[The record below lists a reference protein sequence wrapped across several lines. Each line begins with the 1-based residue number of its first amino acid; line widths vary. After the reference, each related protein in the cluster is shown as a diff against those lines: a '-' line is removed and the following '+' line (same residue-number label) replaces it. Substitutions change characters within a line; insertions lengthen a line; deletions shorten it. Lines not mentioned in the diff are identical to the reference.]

1 MHIIAKSK
9 SICFIVLC
17 GFPMEDV
24 IFELKNAVKNYDT
37 EAAKAAAQKV
47 IDQGLD
53 PVRAITLGLTE
64 DLRIIGDK
72 FGTGEVWFL
81 DLMAAANTVQSA
93 VSVLEPEI
101 KKRGIK
107 QKTMGKFLIGTVE
120 GDIHDIGKNIVT
132 LMLKANGYE
141 VFDIGVDIPAE
152 VFVEN
157 VRRIKPDFLG
167 LSSLLT
173 SSMPEQKNVIEA
185 LSENG
190 LRDTI
195 KVIIGGAAVNEKW
208 ASEIGA
214 DGYAED
220 AVDAIKVTRALI
232 SREVKG
238 D

>member
-1 MHIIAKSK
+1 
-9 SICFIVLC
+9 
-17 GFPMEDV
+17 MEYV

-47 IDQGLD
+47 IDQSLD
-53 PVRAITLGLTE
+53 PVKAITLGLTE
-64 DLRIIGDK
+64 DLRILGDK
-72 FGTGEVWFL
+72 FGTGEIWFI
-81 DLMAAANTVQSA
+81 DLLAAANTVQAA

-101 KKRGIK
+101 KRRGLK

-132 LMLKANGYE
+132 LLLKANGYE
-141 VFDIGVDIPAE
+141 VIDIGVDIPAE
-152 VFVEN
+152 IFIEN

-173 SSMPEQKNVIEA
+173 SSMPEQKKVIEA
-185 LSENG
+185 LTKNG
-190 LRDTI
+190 LKDTLN
-195 KVIIGGAAVNEKW
+195 VIIGGAAVNEKW

-232 SREVKG
+232 SREVKEH
-238 D
+238 

>member
-1 MHIIAKSK
+1 
-9 SICFIVLC
+9 
-17 GFPMEDV
+17 MEDV

-47 IDQGLD
+47 IDQSID

-64 DLRIIGDK
+64 DLRKMGDK
-72 FGTGEVWFL
+72 FGTGEIWFI
-81 DLMAAANTVQSA
+81 DLMAAANTVQAA

-101 KKRGIK
+101 KRRGIK

-132 LMLKANGYE
+132 LLLKANGYE
-141 VFDIGVDIPAE
+141 VIDIGVDIPVE
-152 VFVEN
+152 IFIEN
-157 VRRIKPDFLG
+157 VKRIKPDFLG

-173 SSMPEQKNVIEA
+173 SSMPEQKKVIEA
-185 LSENG
+185 LAKNG
-190 LRDTI
+190 LRDTL

-232 SREVKG
+232 SREVKEH
-238 D
+238 

>member
-1 MHIIAKSK
+1 
-9 SICFIVLC
+9 
-17 GFPMEDV
+17 MEDV

-190 LRDTI
+190 LRDSL
-195 KVIIGGAAVNEKW
+195 KVIIGGAAVKMG
-208 ASEIGA
+208 I
-214 DGYAED
+214 
-220 AVDAIKVTRALI
+220 
-232 SREVKG
+232 
-238 D
+238 

>member
-1 MHIIAKSK
+1 
-9 SICFIVLC
+9 
-17 GFPMEDV
+17 MEDV
-24 IFELKNAVKNYDT
+24 IFELKKAVKDYDT

-64 DLRIIGDK
+64 DLQEIGDK

-81 DLMAAANTVQSA
+81 DLMAAANTVQAA

-101 KKRGIK
+101 KRRGIK

-132 LMLKANGYE
+132 LLLKANGYE

-157 VRRIKPDFLG
+157 VRRIKPDILG

-173 SSMPEQKNVIEA
+173 SSMPEQKKVIEVLA
-185 LSENG
+185 ENE

-232 SREVKG
+232 SKEVKEH
-238 D
+238 